1 MGGIRLQLLCGVI
14 LELALGSLPY
24 PSNYRTR
31 AINRRS
37 RLVAAP
43 LSI

>member
-1 MGGIRLQLLCGVI
+1 MKNYKTI
-14 LELALGSLPY
+14 LFFKKAIK
-24 PSNYRTR
+24 YRTR

-43 LSI
+43 LSL